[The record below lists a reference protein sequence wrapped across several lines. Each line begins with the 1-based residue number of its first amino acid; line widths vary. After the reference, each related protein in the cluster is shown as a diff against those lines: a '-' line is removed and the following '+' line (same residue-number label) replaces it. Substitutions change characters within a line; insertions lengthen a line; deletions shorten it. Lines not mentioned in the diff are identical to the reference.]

1 MTESEAAVSSQE
13 VGVGLRLVGIIID
26 GIVLGIIGYLIA
38 AVTGSTTTGGF
49 ELTGGPAFIFYLLG
63 FIYYILM
70 ETYVGG
76 TLGKLA
82 LGMRVRME
90 DGSSCSLSA
99 SLIRNILRIVDA
111 LPGIIPY
118 LLGAIFIWTSPRKQ
132 RLGDKLAKTVVV
144 KK

>member
-1 MTESEAAVSSQE
+1 MTDSEVTVGSE
-13 VGVGLRLVGIIID
+13 HVGVGLRLVGIIID
-26 GIVLGIIGYLIA
+26 SIILGIIGYLIA
-38 AVTGSTTTGGF
+38 AVTGGTTAGGF
-49 ELTGGPAFIFYLLG
+49 ELTGGPAFIYFLLG
-63 FIYYILM
+63 FLYYILM
-70 ETYVGG
+70 ETYMGG

-82 LGMRVRME
+82 LGIRVRME
-90 DGSSCSLSA
+90 DGSPCTISA

-118 LLGAIFIWTSPRKQ
+118 LLGAIFVWTSPKKQ